1 MYTNCRAISLLD
13 WKIITD
19 KEAENYLVQSF
30 LRRTE
35 WKEMRNS
42 GHDPGLNQPD
52 GTGTA
57 HTIKAKRYMEEDKI
71 DNREEEGPEIHNK
84 ATDKMQYGETSH
96 KEPSKETESD
106 KTKEPDSGKG
116 NH

>member
-1 MYTNCRAISLLD
+1 MYTNCRSNSLLE
-13 WKIITD
+13 WKIIAD
-19 KEAENYLVQSF
+19 QEAENYLFQSF
-30 LRRTE
+30 LKKV
-35 WKEMRNS
+35 KEKKLRNS
-42 GHDPGLNQPD
+42 GHHLGLSQPD